1 MIHILVIDDDIIFKD
16 SLQHMLLNEM
26 DEILITSIESHKH
39 NPLFKLAKNIDIV
52 FIDLGIKHF
61 NVTEMIQ
68 HFMKQDVR
76 VVLFVPS
83 LEQQATLL
91 LECLTFKIH
100 GVLLK
105 NMDPSLMMHAITL
118 LFCGQKYMPQAI
130 SFLIWEAYILLKKP
144 LSPSR
149 PQEILTEREWEVL
162 ELLSIGMSNKEISQS
177 IFLSENT
184 IKNHVASLL
193 KKLSVKDRTSAVI
206 KAYQNGWIKSIAPLL
221 STHIF

>member
-1 MIHILVIDDDIIFKD
+1 MIHILVIDDDMIFKD

-26 DEILITSIESHKH
+26 DEISITSIESHKH
-39 NPLFKLAKNIDIV
+39 NPLYKLAKNIDIV

-61 NVTEMIQ
+61 NVMEVIQ
-68 HFMKQDVR
+68 HFIKQEIR
-76 VVLFVPS
+76 IVLFVPS
-83 LEQQATLL
+83 LDQQGPLL

-118 LFCGQKYMPQAI
+118 LFCGQNYMPQAV
-130 SFLIWEAYILLKKP
+130 SFMIWEEYILLKKP
-144 LSPSR
+144 LSRSR
-149 PQEILTEREWEVL
+149 PYDLLTEREWEVL
-162 ELLSIGMSNKEISQS
+162 ELLSIGMSNREISQS

-193 KKLSVKDRTSAVI
+193 KKLTVKDRTSAVI
-206 KAYQNGWIKSIAPLL
+206 KAYQNGWIKGIAPFL
-221 STHIF
+221 STPIF